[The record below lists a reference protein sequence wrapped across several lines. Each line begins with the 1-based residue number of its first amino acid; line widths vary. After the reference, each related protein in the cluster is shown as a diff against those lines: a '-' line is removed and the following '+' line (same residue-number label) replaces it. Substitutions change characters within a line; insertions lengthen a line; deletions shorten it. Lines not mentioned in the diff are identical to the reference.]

1 MLVSASCAA
10 FGFGTNWRPIADSL
24 PAGGVV
30 GGILADDLVASMNL
44 TGAAM
49 FTGVCWILGLYLVST
64 FEMSKLATWFGVPA
78 SLVGSAGRAFSGMF
92 SGAQGGWQKW
102 REARGRIAKERAEKR
117 VLRRAMAAKRD
128 GGSVRNPS
136 RESAYAPDTAFD

>member
-1 MLVSASCAA
+1 IHTPWAKLAGSVMLVGASCAA
-10 FGFGTNWRPIADSL
+10 FGFGASWRPIADSL

-30 GGILADDLVASMNL
+30 GGILADSLVGSMNL

-64 FEMSKLATWFGVPA
+64 FEMSKLAKWFGGPA
-78 SLVGSAGRAFSGMF
+78 AWFGRTLNKMFAGIFSGVS

-102 REARGRIAKERAEKR
+102 REARGRMARERAEKR
-117 VLRRAMAAKRD
+117 VLQRTMAAK
-128 GGSVRNPS
+128 
-136 RESAYAPDTAFD
+136 AA